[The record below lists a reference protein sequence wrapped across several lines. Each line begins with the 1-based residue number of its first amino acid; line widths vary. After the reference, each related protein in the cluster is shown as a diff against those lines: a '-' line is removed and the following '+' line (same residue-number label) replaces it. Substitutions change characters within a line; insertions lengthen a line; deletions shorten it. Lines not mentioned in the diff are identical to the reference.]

1 MYFWLLSI
9 VSDLFYAEHY
19 HVFVGDLSP
28 EVDNKAL
35 HDAFAPCGEVSEA
48 KVIRDPQTLKSKGY
62 GFVSFPK
69 KEVSTSLRKQFS
81 SYF

>member
-1 MYFWLLSI
+1 
-9 VSDLFYAEHY
+9 
-19 HVFVGDLSP
+19 
-28 EVDNKAL
+28 L

-69 KEVSTSLRKQFS
+69 KEVSTCLCWQGFLLVFDGQLMIAFKL
-81 SYF
+81 